1 MSRTITAM
9 FDTRADADAGRE
21 RLLASNIDADNVRVH
36 GGSGTTVT
44 GGSQSAD
51 DQGMWSSIKNAFL
64 PDEDRH
70 TYEEGARRGGFI
82 LSADVDDSQVDD
94 AVRVLE
100 DANSVDIDERSA
112 QWKSEGWN
120 NPAAAGLTSGVAAA
134 TPDRSRS
141 TAPLTTAGGDEQTL
155 EVVEEQLVVGKRDV
169 DRGGVRVRSYVTE
182 KAVHEQVRLRDESIN
197 VERRPVD
204 RAVAV
209 GDNAFHERTIEMTET
224 DEEAVVG
231 KTARVVEE
239 IVVRKTADERL
250 EDINETV
257 RRTDVDVDNFAGS
270 EGSTLSDR
278 LPGSVV
284 QTKTPTEDTSGLGDK
299 AAGLGK
305 EALGNVKQGVGGVT
319 GDESLTRDGMQQE
332 RSGEMQQGK
341 LPGDNR

>member
-21 RLLASNIDADNVRVH
+21 RLLAANLDADNVRVH
-36 GGSGTTVT
+36 GGSGTGGDATST
-44 GGSQSAD
+44 G
-51 DQGMWSSIKNAFL
+51 DQGMWASIKNAFL

-82 LSADVDDSQVDD
+82 LSADVDESQIDD

-112 QWKSEGWN
+112 QWKSEGWS
-120 NPAAAGLTSGVAAA
+120 NPATVATGLAAA
-134 TPDRSRS
+134 SAPDRSRS
-141 TAPLTTAGGDEQTL
+141 ATPLTTGDDEQTL
-155 EVVEEQLVVGKRDV
+155 QVVQEELVVGKRDV

-182 KAVHEQVRLRDESIN
+182 QAVHEQVRLRDESIN
-197 VERRPVD
+197 VERRPVSRD
-204 RAVAV
+204 VTDA
-209 GDNAFHERTIEMTET
+209 DDAFRERSFEMTET

-231 KTARVVEE
+231 KKARVVEE
-239 IVVRKTADERL
+239 VVVRKTADERV

-257 RRTDVDVDNFAGS
+257 RRTDVDVENFAGS
-270 EGSTLSDR
+270 EGAALGDR
-278 LPGSVV
+278 LPGSVN
-284 QTKTPTEDTSGLGDK
+284 QARTTTGAEPDLGDK

-305 EALGNVKQGVGGVT
+305 EALGNIKQGIASVT
-319 GDESLTRDGMQQE
+319 GNDSLKRDGLQQE
-332 RSGEMQQGK
+332 RSGETQQGR

>member
-1 MSRTITAM
+1 M

-21 RLLASNIDADNVRVH
+21 RLLAANLDADNVRVH
-36 GGSGTTVT
+36 GQSGATDTTRDASST
-44 GGSQSAD
+44 E
-51 DQGMWSSIKNAFL
+51 DQGMWASIKNAFL

-82 LSADVDDSQVDD
+82 LSADVDEDQVDD

-120 NPAAAGLTSGVAAA
+120 NPATTAMGTAAA
-134 TPDRSRS
+134 MPDRSQ
-141 TAPLTTAGGDEQTL
+141 TATSMNTDGEDQTL
-155 EVVEEQLVVGKRDV
+155 QVVQEELVVGKRDV

-182 KAVHEQVRLRDESIN
+182 QAVHEQVRLREESIN
-197 VERRPVD
+197 VERRPVSRD
-204 RAVAV
+204 VTDA
-209 GDNAFHERTIEMTET
+209 DDAFRERSIEMTET

-231 KTARVVEE
+231 KKARVVEE
-239 IVVRKTADERL
+239 VVVRKTADERV

-270 EGSTLSDR
+270 EGATLSDR
-278 LPGSVV
+278 LPGSVN
-284 QTKTPTEDTSGLGDK
+284 QTRTTADTDTDLDDK

-305 EALGNVKQGVGGVT
+305 EALGNIKQGLGGMT
-319 GDESLTRDGMQQE
+319 GNDSLKRAGEQQE

-341 LPGDNR
+341 LPGDKR

>member
-21 RLLASNIDADNVRVH
+21 RLLAANLDADNVRVH
-36 GGSGTTVT
+36 GQSATSAT
-44 GGSQSAD
+44 GGSQSTE

-82 LSADVDDSQVDD
+82 LSADVDEDQVDD

-112 QWKSEGWN
+112 QWKSEGWS
-120 NPAAAGLTSGVAAA
+120 NPASAAMGIAA
-134 TPDRSRS
+134 TAKPDRTGS
-141 TAPLTTAGGDEQTL
+141 AMPMTTGGDEQTL
-155 EVVEEQLVVGKRDV
+155 QVVQEELVVGKRDV

-182 KAVHEQVRLRDESIN
+182 QAVHEQVRLRDESIN
-197 VERRPVD
+197 VERRPVSRD
-204 RAVAV
+204 VTDA
-209 GDNAFHERTIEMTET
+209 DDAFRERSFEMTET

-231 KTARVVEE
+231 KKARVVEE
-239 IVVRKTADERL
+239 VVVRKTADERV

-257 RRTDVDVDNFAGS
+257 RRTDVDVDSIAAS
-270 EGSTLSDR
+270 EGSSLSDR
-278 LPGSVV
+278 LPGSMS
-284 QTKTPTEDTSGLGDK
+284 QARTTTGPGTDLGDK

-305 EALGNVKQGVGGVT
+305 EALGNIKQGIGGIT
-319 GDESLTRDGMQQE
+319 GNDSLKRDGEQQE